1 MADANPNPCRD
12 AARID
17 HDTEAQAPAGSP
29 PLPLPPWTSTRV
41 VGRRQPRIDAYARV
55 SGSATY
61 TLDVSLP
68 NMLHAA
74 VVRCPHGQAL
84 VKSVD
89 VSRALQVPGAVAAL
103 TGDDAGASIPWYGES
118 DKGAQSRLFDPH
130 CRYAGEEVAA
140 VAAETPYAA
149 FDAARA
155 VRVVYEERP
164 FVVEMD
170 RALEPGAPAVH
181 EGGNQVRPPA
191 KYSRG
196 DTAKGFAEAEAVVE
210 ETYRTSVEIHSPMES
225 FGSVA
230 NWEGDQLTVWDST
243 QGPFDTQRALA
254 AALNVSLGQ
263 VRVIS
268 HYMGGGFG
276 SKLYLGKYTVI
287 AALLARKTGRPV
299 KLVVPREDTF
309 SCTGNRPANTMTV
322 KIGARR
328 DGTLTAIHMVSRGV
342 VGAYA
347 SWADGSSLAQ
357 SLYKC
362 ANVETEDLS
371 VYVNA
376 GLERAFRAPGFPQSA
391 WAVEQAMD
399 ALSVKLG
406 IDPVALRLKNI
417 STVFQPEKDTP
428 YTSTGLAQCLTE
440 GAKAF
445 GWDAARQRPREQGA
459 IVRGV
464 GVAACL
470 WGYPGEPVSTVIAR
484 LVADGSLTLTLGA
497 ADIGTGT
504 KTAMAMVAAEELGI
518 ALDRIRIVHAD
529 TGACPYAVG
538 SGGSQTLLVNA
549 PAVRQAAVEVK
560 RQLLTMAAEE
570 LKVPEAELSLADG
583 AVVHSGQ
590 PGAKV
595 ALGDLKALRRQ
606 QAVVGVGT
614 RHPHPAGK
622 IALPFA
628 VQFAEVAVNRGTGEI
643 RVLRLLGAH
652 DSGRPINLLTY
663 QNQVFGGMTMG
674 VGFGMT
680 EQRVMDGQ
688 QGRVLTA
695 NLHDY
700 KLPTAMDVPADMTCV
715 PIDPHDTECNTV
727 GAKGLGEPATIPTA
741 AAIAN
746 AVFHA
751 TGVRMTDSPMTPA
764 RVVMALNQ
772 DSGAGNQDSVSVA

>member
-1 MADANPNPCRD
+1 MTDPTPNPCYGAAADEHSTGSQD
-12 AARID
+12 APP
-17 HDTEAQAPAGSP
+17 QAPG
-29 PLPLPPWTSTRV
+29 LPLPPWTSTTV

-55 SGSATY
+55 SGSATF

-68 NMLHAA
+68 AMLHAA
-74 VVRCPHGQAL
+74 IVRCPHGHAL
-84 VKSVD
+84 VKGVD
-89 VSRALQVPGAVAAL
+89 VSRARKMAGVVAVL
-103 TGDDAGASIPWYGES
+103 TGEDEGASIPWYDES
-118 DKGAQSRLFDPH
+118 DKGPQSRLFDPH

-140 VAAETPYAA
+140 VAAETPYEA

-155 VRVVYEERP
+155 VRVDYEERP
-164 FVVEMD
+164 FVVDME

-181 EGGNQVRPPA
+181 EGGNAVRPPST
-191 KYSRG
+191 YSRG
-196 DTAKGFAEAEAVVE
+196 DVTKGFGEADVVVE

-230 NWEGDQLTVWDST
+230 NWEGDQLTVWDTT
-243 QGPFDTQRALA
+243 QSAFDMQRALA
-254 AALNVSLGQ
+254 AALKLSLGQ

-299 KLVVPREDTF
+299 KIVMPREDAFT
-309 SCTGNRPANTMTV
+309 CAGNRPANTMTV
-322 KIGARR
+322 RIGARK
-328 DGTLTAIHMVSRGV
+328 DGTLTAIRMVSKGV

-347 SWADGSSLAQ
+347 SSAEGTSLAQ
-357 SLYKC
+357 SLYRC
-362 ANVETEDLS
+362 ANVETEDVS

-391 WAVEQAMD
+391 WALEQAMD
-399 ALSVKLG
+399 ALADKLG
-406 IDPVALRLKNI
+406 LDPVALRLKNV
-417 STVFQPEKDTP
+417 SAVHQSAKDLP
-428 YTSTGLAQCLTE
+428 YTSNGLPQCLAE
-440 GAKAF
+440 GARAF
-445 GWDAARQRPREQGA
+445 GWDEARRRPRQAGA
-459 IVRGV
+459 VVRGV
-464 GVAACL
+464 GVAACQ

-484 LVADGSLTLTLGA
+484 ISADGSLTLTLGA

-504 KTAMAMVAAEELGI
+504 KTAMAMVAAEELGV

-529 TGACPYAVG
+529 TAACPYAVG

-549 PAVRQAAVEVK
+549 PAVRQAAVGVK
-560 RQLLTMAAEE
+560 RQLLQMAAAE
-570 LKVPEAELSLADG
+570 LKVPEAELALAAG
-583 AVVHSGQ
+583 AVTRAGHPEV
-590 PGAKV
+590 KV
-595 ALGDLKALRRQ
+595 ALGDLKSLQRQ
-606 QAVVGVGT
+606 QAVVAVGT
-614 RHPHPAGK
+614 RHPHPQGK
-622 IALPFA
+622 IALPFG
-628 VQFAEVAVNRGTGEI
+628 VQFAEVEVNRRTGEV

-663 QNQVFGGMTMG
+663 ENQVFGGMTMG
-674 VGFGMT
+674 VGFGLT
-680 EQRVMDGQ
+680 EARVMDAQ
-688 QGRVLTA
+688 QGPVLTA

-727 GAKGLGEPATIPTA
+727 GSKGLGEPATIPTA

-751 TGVRMTDSPMTPA
+751 TGVRMTDAPMNPA
-764 RVVMALNQ
+764 RVIEALT
-772 DSGAGNQDSVSVA
+772 S

>member
-1 MADANPNPCRD
+1 MTKPTPNPCRD
-12 AARID
+12 TAPFGQAAD
-17 HDTEAQAPAGSP
+17 SQASG
-29 PLPLPPWTSTRV
+29 LPLPPWTTTTV

-61 TLDVSLP
+61 TLDVTLP
-68 NMLHAA
+68 AMLHAA
-74 VVRCPHGQAL
+74 IVRCPHGHAL

-89 VSRALQVPGAVAAL
+89 ASRALQVPGVVAVL
-103 TGDDAGASIPWYGES
+103 TGDDAGASIPWYAES
-118 DKGAQSRLFDPH
+118 DKGPQSRLFDPH

-140 VAAETPYAA
+140 VAAETSYAA

-155 VRVVYEERP
+155 IRVAYEERP
-164 FVVEMD
+164 FVVDMD
-170 RALEPGAPAVH
+170 RALAPGAPAVH
-181 EGGNQVRPPA
+181 EGGNAVRPPSR
-191 KYSRG
+191 YSRG
-196 DTAKGFAEAEAVVE
+196 DVSKGFAEADAVVE

-230 NWEGDQLTVWDST
+230 SWEGDQLTVWDST
-243 QGPFDTQRALA
+243 QSAFDTQRALA
-254 AALNVSLGQ
+254 RALTLPLGQ

-299 KLVVPREDTF
+299 KVVVPREDAF
-309 SCTGNRPANTMTV
+309 SCAGNRPANTMAV

-328 DGTLTAIHMVSRGV
+328 DGTLTAIRMTSRGV

-347 SWADGSSLAQ
+347 SWADGSALAQ

-362 ANVETEDLS
+362 AN
-371 VYVNA
+371 
-376 GLERAFRAPGFPQSA
+376 LERAFRAPGYPQSA
-391 WAVEQAMD
+391 WALEQAMD
-399 ALSVKLG
+399 ALAVKLG
-406 IDPVALRLKNI
+406 VDPVALRLKNI
-417 STVFQPEKDTP
+417 SAVFQPEKDTP
-428 YTSTGLAQCLTE
+428 YTSTGLAQCLAD
-440 GAKAF
+440 GARAF
-445 GWDAARQRPREQGA
+445 GWDDARKRPPEQGA
-459 IVRGV
+459 LVRGV
-464 GVAACL
+464 GVAAGM

-484 LVADGSLTLTLGA
+484 LAADGSLTLTLGA

-518 ALDRIRIVHAD
+518 ALDRIHIVHAD
-529 TGACPYAVG
+529 TATCPFAVG

-560 RQLLTMAAEE
+560 NQLLRMAAAE
-570 LKVPEAELSLADG
+570 LNAPEAELSLGGG
-583 AVVHSGQ
+583 AVLRAGQ

-622 IALPFA
+622 VALPFG
-628 VQFAEVAVNRGTGEI
+628 VQFAEVEVNRRTGEI

-674 VGFGMT
+674 VGFGLT
-680 EQRVMDGQ
+680 EARVMDAQ
-688 QGRVLTA
+688 QGQVLTA

-715 PIDPHDTECNTV
+715 AVDPHDTECNTV
-727 GAKGLGEPATIPTA
+727 GSKGLGEPATIPTA

-751 TGVRMTDSPMTPA
+751 TGVRMTDAPMNPA
-764 RVVMALNQ
+764 RVIAALAPATR
-772 DSGAGNQDSVSVA
+772 DGSRDEGRPSPVVLIEGG

>member
-1 MADANPNPCRD
+1 MTKPTSNPCRD
-12 AARID
+12 AD
-17 HDTEAQAPAGSP
+17 PGHQDTASQGAAPAPVS
-29 PLPLPPWTSTRV
+29 LPLPPWTSTTV

-61 TLDVSLP
+61 TFDVSLP
-68 NMLHAA
+68 GMLHVAI
-74 VVRCPHGQAL
+74 VRCPHGHAL
-84 VKSVD
+84 VKRVD
-89 VSRALQVPGAVAAL
+89 LSQALKMPGVVAML
-103 TGDDAGASIPWYGES
+103 SSEDEGASIPWYNES

-140 VAAETPYAA
+140 VAAETSYAA

-155 VRVVYEERP
+155 IRVVYEERP
-164 FVVEMD
+164 FVVDMD

-181 EGGNQVRPPA
+181 EGGNQVRPPSR
-191 KYSRG
+191 YSRG
-196 DTAKGFAEAEAVVE
+196 DVTKGLAEADAIVE
-210 ETYRTSVEIHSPMES
+210 ETFHTSVEIHSPMES

-243 QGPFDTQRALA
+243 QSAFDTQKTLA
-254 AALNVSLGQ
+254 AALKLPLGNV
-263 VRVIS
+263 RIIS

-299 KLVVPREDTF
+299 KAVVPREDAFT
-309 SCTGNRPANTMTV
+309 CVGNRPANTMTV
-322 KIGARR
+322 KIGARK
-328 DGTLTAIHMVSRGV
+328 DGTLTAIRMISKGV

-357 SLYKC
+357 SLYRC

-376 GLERAFRAPGFPQSA
+376 GLERAFRAPGYPQSA
-391 WAVEQAMD
+391 WALEQAMD
-399 ALSVKLG
+399 TLAVKLAM
-406 IDPVALRLKNI
+406 DPVALRLKNI
-417 STVFQPEKDTP
+417 SAVHQPDKDTP
-428 YTSTGLAQCLTE
+428 YTSTGLARCLSE
-440 GAKAF
+440 GAEAF
-445 GWDAARQRPREQGA
+445 GWVDARKRPRQEGA
-459 IVRGV
+459 IVRGA
-464 GVAACL
+464 GMAAGL

-484 LVADGSLTLTLGA
+484 LAADGSLTLTLGA
-497 ADIGTGT
+497 VDIGTGT
-504 KTAMAMVAAEELGI
+504 KTAMAMVAAEELGLT
-518 ALDRIRIVHAD
+518 LDRIRLVHAD
-529 TGACPYAVG
+529 TAACPYAVG

-560 RQLLTMAAEE
+560 RQVLQMAAAE
-570 LKVPEAELSLADG
+570 LKAPEAELVLAGGSVTRTGHPD
-583 AVVHSGQ
+583 V
-590 PGAKV
+590 KV
-595 ALGDLKALRRQ
+595 AIADLKSLQRQ
-606 QAVVGVGT
+606 QSVVGVGH
-614 RHPHPAGK
+614 RHPHPQGK
-622 IALPFA
+622 IALPFG
-628 VQFAEVAVNRGTGEI
+628 VQFAEVEVNRRTGEV

-652 DSGRPINLLTY
+652 DSGRPISLLTY

-674 VGFGMT
+674 VGFGLT
-680 EQRVMDGQ
+680 EARVMDAQ
-688 QGRVLTA
+688 QGQVLTA

-700 KLPTAMDVPADMTCV
+700 KLPTAMDVPADMTCL

-751 TGVRMTDSPMTPA
+751 TGVRMTDAPMNPA
-764 RVVMALNQ
+764 RVIMALERQ
-772 DSGAGNQDSVSVA
+772 DSGVG